1 MSLASQLQP
10 WRLSNTAPL
19 STQCWPACSLQQIKG
34 GHQLLGCQG
43 DGNPLRFS
51 FPFYINLKHFVC
63 RAAVCSVVGML
74 LSLPVKELV
83 RQAWLGPRGTQ
94 HRWSKNFQT
103 AAPLRSL
110 LHSSVSSGRPDPV
123 AQFPSSLVPEPLT
136 EKGGRGLLS

>member
-1 MSLASQLQP
+1 METPSDFLF
-10 WRLSNTAPL
+10 PL
-19 STQCWPACSLQQIKG
+19 HKLEA
-34 GHQLLGCQG
+34 
-43 DGNPLRFS
+43 
-51 FPFYINLKHFVC
+51 FVC

-94 HRWSKNFQT
+94 HHWSKNFQT
-103 AAPLRSL
+103 ASPLRSL

>member
-1 MSLASQLQP
+1 MEAEQHGPSLYSVLASLFP
-10 WRLSNTAPL
+10 
-19 STQCWPACSLQQIKG
+19 PADKGWSPAAWMSGGWKPPQIF
-34 GHQLLGCQG
+34 
-43 DGNPLRFS
+43 FS
-51 FPFYINLKHFVC
+51 FYINLKHFVC